1 MTSVRVSELEYQ
13 GRLDGRHVWEL
24 DGRWYYWTDKSNL
37 VTSDLAGRE
46 PFCRLR
52 LLLVRGEQNKIRPFT
67 RADAKRVIA
76 EKLNGAYGLI

>member
-13 GRLDGRHVWEL
+13 GRIDGRHVWEL
-24 DGRWYYWTDKSNL
+24 DGGWYYWTDKSSL

-46 PFCRLR
+46 PFCRLQ
-52 LLLVRGEQNKIRPFT
+52 LLLVRGGRNTIRALT
-67 RADAKRVIA
+67 KADAKRAIV